1 MKFVNIGLG
10 NHACWQLT
18 VTSQGLL
25 AATSNGIYCLTANGA
40 IRQLSS
46 MASNS
51 FLDLGT
57 EILSGEIDGV
67 YAINK
72 ATNARNMVCKLEK
85 VTKII
90 KDGFRT
96 SMVRCGVSKVTTRSF
111 IPTILRLTTPP
122 RLYLL

>member
-1 MKFVNIGLG
+1 MKYVGTIDGLFRQEGRRFVNVGLG
-10 NHACWQLT
+10 NHACWELS
-18 VTSQGLL
+18 VTSQGLM
-25 AATSNGIYCLTANGA
+25 AATSNGIYCLAANGA

-72 ATNARNMVCKLEK
+72 ATNARNM
-85 VTKII
+85 
-90 KDGFRT
+90 
-96 SMVRCGVSKVTTRSF
+96 MVRCGVSKVTTRSF